1 MKVARELISCRS
13 PVVCTVQYQMKKSA
27 SSGCMGKCDAIDQGE
42 AGVSFLLTLLVHR
55 FTVLLVC
62 SLATHQKLPF
72 DDALPW

>member
-27 SSGCMGKCDAIDQGE
+27 SSGWVSATPLTQEE